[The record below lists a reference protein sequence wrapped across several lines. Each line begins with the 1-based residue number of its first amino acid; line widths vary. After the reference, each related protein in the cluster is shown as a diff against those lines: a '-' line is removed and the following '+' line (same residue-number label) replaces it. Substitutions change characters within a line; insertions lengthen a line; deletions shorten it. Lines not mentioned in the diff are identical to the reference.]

1 MFLSATASSP
11 SLKRQPTCNEKSCLI
26 RSVASLEWGGG
37 VSCIIKFMFLS
48 ATASSPPLKRQPT
61 CSNEKSCLIRS
72 VASLEW
78 GGGSCILVSHA
89 VDLKSGLIRG
99 DFIL

>member
-1 MFLSATASSP
+1 MSVSATASSP
-11 SLKRQPTCNEKSCLI
+11 SLKRQPTC
-26 RSVASLEWGGG
+26 
-37 VSCIIKFMFLS
+37 
-48 ATASSPPLKRQPT
+48 
-61 CSNEKSCLIRS
+61 NEKSCLIRS